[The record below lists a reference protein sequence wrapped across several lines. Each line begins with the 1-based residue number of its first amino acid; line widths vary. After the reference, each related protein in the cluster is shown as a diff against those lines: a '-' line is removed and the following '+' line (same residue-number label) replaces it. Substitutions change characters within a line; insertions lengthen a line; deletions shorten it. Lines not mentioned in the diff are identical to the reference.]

1 MLNLFSSVRAILD
14 ANRNSLMLLDLRFS
28 IFTLGLGA
36 GTFIAALYG
45 MNLKN
50 FFEESELGFW
60 GISAISAAFS
70 TAVLVYGLGRLRKV
84 QRVSMWGECRPTH
97 SMWNKR
103 LAWKERKM
111 KEWAQAKEEKI
122 IWGLGKGT
130 SAAGPGGLGGPGE
143 IRGERSKRLHDIRA
157 EAHAMKQPWLAHVQA
172 LKRRKAE
179 SRKGDDVVRSTS
191 SDRFGNTVSGV
202 NAKPSDGIA
211 SI

>member
-1 MLNLFSSVRAILD
+1 
-14 ANRNSLMLLDLRFS
+14 MLLDLRFS

-60 GISAISAAFS
+60 GISAVSAAFS

-84 QRVSMWGECRPTH
+84 QRVSMWGECSPAK
-97 SMWNKR
+97 SMWNNR
-103 LAWKERKM
+103 PAWKERKT
-111 KEWAQAKEEKI
+111 KEWAQAKEERS

-130 SAAGPGGLGGPGE
+130 S
-143 IRGERSKRLHDIRA
+143 ERLKRLHDIRA

-179 SRKGDDVVRSTS
+179 SRKADDVVRSTS
-191 SDRFGNTVSGV
+191 SDRFGNT
-202 NAKPSDGIA
+202 AKPSDGSPA
-211 SI
+211 FE